1 MDQLFLT
8 LSYACLKFLQ
18 LPNLSVQPIPNAQII
33 LHVSERLVR
42 IPALLAHAESMLN
55 VRHKDIVLYVIANLD
70 MRVTPIE
77 FVKNV
82 SKFSVKITI

>member
-1 MDQLFLT
+1 MKYF
-8 LSYACLKFLQ
+8 Q
-18 LPNLSVQPIPNAQII
+18 LPGLNVQQTQNVQII
-33 LHVSERLVR
+33 LHVSERNAR

-82 SKFSVKITI
+82 SKFSVKIIV

>member
-18 LPNLSVQPIPNAQII
+18 LPNPSVQPIPNAQII
-33 LHVSERLVR
+33 LHVSERNAKTHV
-42 IPALLAHAESMLN
+42 LLAPVALMLN
-55 VRHKDIVLYVIANLD
+55 VKHNAIVLYAIVNQD
-70 MRVTPIE
+70 MREILIE

-82 SKFSVKITI
+82 RIIELDAS